1 MRIDVKFGVSYG
13 SDPHRVRGRGHCR
26 RRQRRA
32 GAEGPRRRPATCS
45 NFGDSS
51 LDFTLR
57 FWIRDPNDGLG
68 TVRSAVML
76 AVWDA
81 FKRDGIEFPFPQ
93 RDMNLRE
100 PVRVVVERG
109 GDSPPAAA

>member
-1 MRIDVKFGVSYG
+1 
-13 SDPHRVRGRGHCR
+13 
-26 RRQRRA
+26 
-32 GAEGPRRRPATCS
+32 
-45 NFGDSS
+45 
-51 LDFTLR
+51 
-57 FWIRDPNDGLG
+57 
-68 TVRSAVML
+68 VML

-100 PVRVVVERG
+100 PVRVVVERR

>member
-1 MRIDVKFGVSYG
+1 MRAAAIAATASVARVLK
-13 SDPHRVRGRGHCR
+13 DPT
-26 RRQRRA
+26 
-32 GAEGPRRRPATCS
+32 PACHLT

-68 TVRSAVML
+68 TVRSAVMFAL
-76 AVWDA
+76 WDA

-93 RDMNLRE
+93 RDMNLKE

-109 GDSPPAAA
+109 GNAPPAAA